1 MEKSDNIVVLKSVYG
16 KTSGQDFHIL
26 PCVDPVTGDY
36 PDCVRPSIINPDGT
50 IGQMILSE
58 KDLNDRT
65 KGKVFIP
72 AEIPIV
78 VKHNEVFDLNKPVD
92 AAKWEAIK
100 NSKLIAKD
108 RFQKDSKGDYV
119 IDGEKAFQAANGMVR
134 GHYGLADLY
143 IDRPG
148 VAAKAR
154 NDIRILQAKAINFI
168 GEDSLDGMIK
178 KCRLLE
184 KDMSHANS
192 NDVADYL
199 MTFAQKD
206 PQKIINLYTGTDTS
220 NRLLIIDAIDKHIV
234 VKRDNLLIYA
244 DNIVLGASV
253 DAAVAYLTNPNGVK
267 IKELIMQETYPE
279 LYVKKEKKVKED

>member
-26 PCVDPVTGDY
+26 PCIDPETGDY
-36 PDCVRPSIINPDGT
+36 PDCVRPSVINADGT

-58 KDLNDRT
+58 KDLNERS

-72 AEIPIV
+72 MEVPIV
-78 VKHNEVFDLNKPVD
+78 VKHNETFDLNKPYD
-92 AAKWEAIK
+92 AARWEAIK
-100 NSKLIAKD
+100 NSKLIAKE
-108 RFQKDSKGDYV
+108 RFQKDGKGNYIV
-119 IDGEKAFQAANGMVR
+119 DGERAQLSATGMIR

-148 VAAKAR
+148 VAAKNR
-154 NDIRILQAKAINFI
+154 NDFRVLQAKAITLI

-184 KDMSHANS
+184 KDMTHANP

-199 MTFAQKD
+199 MSFAQKD
-206 PQKIINLYTGTDTS
+206 PEKIIQLYTGNDTA
-220 NRLLIIDAIDKHIV
+220 NRLLVIDALEKKVII
-234 VKRDNLLIYA
+234 KRDNLLIYA

-253 DAAVAYLTNPNGVK
+253 DAAVTYLMSPNGVK
-267 IKELIMQETYPE
+267 VKELIMQETYPE
-279 LYVKKEKKVKED
+279 LYAKKEKSK

>member
-1 MEKSDNIVVLKSVYG
+1 MEKEDNIVVLKSVYG

-26 PCVDPVTGDY
+26 PCIDPVTGDY

-72 AEIPIV
+72 AEIPII
-78 VKHNEVFDLNKPVD
+78 VKHNETFNLNKPVD

-100 NSKLIAKD
+100 NSKLIAKE
-108 RFQKDSKGDYV
+108 RFQKDSNGNYV
-119 IDGEKAFQAANGMVR
+119 IDGEKAFQTENGMVK

-148 VAAKAR
+148 VVAKVR
-154 NDIRILQAKAINFI
+154 NDLRALKAKAINLI
-168 GEDSLDGMIK
+168 ADDSLDGMIK

-192 NDVADYL
+192 NDVMDYL
-199 MTFAQKD
+199 MTFAERD
-206 PQKIINLYTGTDTS
+206 PQKIINLYTGTDTA
-220 NRLLIIDAIDKHIV
+220 NRLLVIDAIEKHIV
-234 VKRDNLLIYA
+234 VKRDNLLVYA

-253 DAAVAYLTNPNGVK
+253 DAAVTYLMSPNAIK

-279 LYVKKEKKVKED
+279 LYTKKEKKSKED

>member
-1 MEKSDNIVVLKSVYG
+1 MEKGDNLIVLKSVYG

-26 PCVDPVTGDY
+26 PCIDPETGDY
-36 PDCVRPSIINPDGT
+36 PDCVRPSIINSDGT
-50 IGQMILSE
+50 VGQMILSE
-58 KDLNDRT
+58 KDLNDRS

-72 AEIPIV
+72 MEVPII
-78 VKHNEVFDLNKPVD
+78 VKHNETFDLNKPVD

-100 NSKLIAKD
+100 NSKLIAKE
-108 RFQKDSKGDYV
+108 RFQKDGQGNYV
-119 IDGEKAFQAANGMVR
+119 IDGEKATLSNTGMIK

-154 NDIRILQAKAINFI
+154 NTLRVLQAKAISLIND
-168 GEDSLDGMIK
+168 DSLEGMIK

-184 KDMSHANS
+184 KDMSRANS

-206 PQKIINLYTGTDTS
+206 PEKIINLYTGSDTA
-220 NRLLIIDAIDKHIV
+220 NRLLVIDAIEKHVI

-253 DAAVAYLTNPNGVK
+253 DAAVTYLTTANGLK
-267 IKELIMQETYPE
+267 IKELILQETYPE
-279 LYVKKEKKVKED
+279 LYKKEKKTKTGE